1 MTEPAHLAAVRES
14 YDTVAADYLRLVVP
28 PEGMDPVSRAM
39 LAAFAELVRESG
51 GGEVAD
57 LGCGPGRVTAYLDSL
72 GLSAFGVD
80 VSGEMVA
87 LARRAY
93 PRLRFL
99 RGSMAA
105 LDVADGA
112 LGGIL
117 AWYSVHH
124 TPPERL
130 PQLFAEFARVLAPG
144 GHLLLGGHAGDARL
158 CPAEA
163 YGHPVSYASHLIP
176 AGRLAGLLE
185 QAGFT
190 ITTRLEQP
198 NPQHVDRSYV
208 CILARFEGGAPDN
221 VIVDRMVTGSSGI
234 RPERGRQC
242 AAARNPG

>member
-14 YDTVAADYLRLVVP
+14 YDTVAADYVRLVVP
-28 PEGMDPVSRAM
+28 PERMDPLSRAM

-57 LGCGPGRVTAYLDSL
+57 LGCGPGRVTAYLSGL

-99 RGSMAA
+99 HGSMAA
-105 LDVADGA
+105 LDLPGGG

-124 TPPERL
+124 TPVGQL
-130 PQLFAEFARVLAPG
+130 PSLFAEFHRVLAPG
-144 GHLLLGGHAGDARL
+144 GHLLLGGHVGEPQLLR
-158 CPAEA
+158 PAQA
-163 YGHPVSYASHLIP
+163 YGHPVSYASHLVP
-176 AGRLAGLLE
+176 AARLAELLE
-185 QAGFT
+185 AAGFT
-190 ITTRLEQP
+190 VTTRMEQP
-198 NPQHVDRSYV
+198 HPQRAYRSYA
-208 CILARFEGGAPDN
+208 CLLACAS
-221 VIVDRMVTGSSGI
+221 DR
-234 RPERGRQC
+234 C
-242 AAARNPG
+242 

>member
-1 MTEPAHLAAVRES
+1 MTDPASNDPAHLAAVRES

-57 LGCGPGRVTAYLDSL
+57 LGCGPGRVTAYLAGL

-80 VSGEMVA
+80 VSGGMVA
-87 LARRAY
+87 LARRAH

-99 RGSMAA
+99 HGSMAA
-105 LDVADGA
+105 LDLPDGA

-124 TPPERL
+124 APADQL
-130 PQLFAEFARVLAPG
+130 PVLFAEFARLIAPG
-144 GHLLLGGHAGDARL
+144 GHLLLGGHAGEAQLLRPAR
-158 CPAEA
+158 A
-163 YGHPVSYASHLIP
+163 YGHPVTYASHLVP
-176 AGRLAGLLE
+176 AGRLVELLE

-190 ITTRLEQP
+190 VTARVEQP
-198 NPQHVDRSYV
+198 NPQREDRSYV
-208 CILARFEGGAPDN
+208 CLLARA
-221 VIVDRMVTGSSGI
+221 SSG
-234 RPERGRQC
+234 R
-242 AAARNPG
+242 

>member
-1 MTEPAHLAAVRES
+1 MTDPAHLAAVRES

-39 LAAFAELVRESG
+39 LTAFAELVRESG

-57 LGCGPGRVTAYLDSL
+57 LGCGPGRVTAYLSGL

-80 VSGEMVA
+80 VSGGMIA
-87 LARRAY
+87 LARRTH

-99 RGSMAA
+99 HGSMAA
-105 LDVADGA
+105 LDLPDGS

-124 TPPERL
+124 TPVEQL

-144 GHLLLGGHAGDARL
+144 GHLLLGGHVGEAQLLHPAR
-158 CPAEA
+158 A
-163 YGHPVSYASHLIP
+163 YGHPVSYASHLVP
-176 AGRLAGLLE
+176 AGQLVDLLE

-190 ITTRLEQP
+190 VTARLEQP
-198 NPQHVDRSYV
+198 NPQRADRSYV
-208 CILARFEGGAPDN
+208 CLLAETRTE
-221 VIVDRMVTGSSGI
+221 
-234 RPERGRQC
+234 
-242 AAARNPG
+242 

>member
-1 MTEPAHLAAVRES
+1 MNEPAHLAAVRAS
-14 YDTVAADYLRLVVP
+14 YDAVAADYLRLVVP

-57 LGCGPGRVTAYLDSL
+57 LGCGPGRVTAYLSGL
-72 GLSAFGVD
+72 GLRAFGVD

-99 RGSMAA
+99 HGSMDA
-105 LDVADGA
+105 LDLPDGA

-124 TPPERL
+124 TPASQL
-130 PQLFAEFARVLAPG
+130 PGLFAEFARVLAPG
-144 GHLLLGGHAGDARL
+144 GHLLLGGHVGEAQLLR
-158 CPAEA
+158 PTQA
-163 YGHPVSYASHLIP
+163 YGHPVSYASHLVP
-176 AGRLAGLLE
+176 AGHLAELLE

-190 ITTRLEQP
+190 VTTRLEQP
-198 NPQHVDRSYV
+198 HPQRENRSHA
-208 CILARFEGGAPDN
+208 CLLAQAP
-221 VIVDRMVTGSSGI
+221 
-234 RPERGRQC
+234 GR
-242 AAARNPG
+242 R

>member
-1 MTEPAHLAAVRES
+1 MTEPAHLAAVREA

-57 LGCGPGRVTAYLDSL
+57 LGCGPGRVTAYLDGL

-93 PRLRFL
+93 PELRFL
-99 RGSMAA
+99 HGSMGA
-105 LDVADGA
+105 LDLPDGA

-124 TPPERL
+124 APAEQL
-130 PQLFAEFARVLAPG
+130 PLIFAEFARVLAPG
-144 GHLLLGGHAGDARL
+144 GHLLLGGHAGDVRL
-158 CPAEA
+158 DHAKA
-163 YGHPVSYASHLIP
+163 YGHPVSYASYLVP
-176 AGRLAGLLE
+176 AARLAELLE
-185 QAGFT
+185 AAGFT
-190 ITTRLEQP
+190 VTARVEQP
-198 NPQHVDRSYV
+198 HPKDRGRSYV
-208 CILARFEGGAPDN
+208 CLLAETR
-221 VIVDRMVTGSSGI
+221 TY
-234 RPERGRQC
+234 
-242 AAARNPG
+242 